1 MRDDDSQE
9 YRKMRGCIEIALM
22 RASDGKVLDKQV
34 HYNAIVTGGRSWV
47 LDNLLSGQAASAQVL
62 GFIAVGTDATAP
74 VTSDTILGSEAE
86 RKAVGT
92 WDTTGLT
99 ATAGPYFAAQVQF
112 ATDEANTT
120 LGELGIFNTSTA
132 NAQTMLGHANFSTI
146 NKAST
151 NTLGVTY
158 TISN

>member
-1 MRDDDSQE
+1 MRDDEANERRQ
-9 YRKMRGCIEIALM
+9 MRGCIEIALK
-22 RASDGKVLDKQV
+22 RASDGAIIEKHT

-62 GFIAVGTDATAP
+62 GYIAVGTDNTAP
-74 VTSDTILGSEAE
+74 TTGDTLLGSENT

-99 ATAGPYFAAQVQF
+99 ATASPYFAAQVQF

-132 NAQTMLGHANFSTI
+132 NAQTMLGHATFSTI